1 MTWERPTEPVPVWRF
16 GRIFPPEPGQGWGC
30 LGHHHF
36 WSTCRMQSGKKA
48 ATVGAGRIRE
58 WIAIGKSKP
67 GHFITYKIT
76 ESGTSRWQCVASAWW
91 ERRHSWMVLDT
102 KHFIKPLK
110 VICYFKRLKNGV
122 LYLYDVCVSFSPKKN
137 IDLFTKPAKK
147 GKDCKSVSTV
157 SELFS
162 NNSPKSLS
170 SLRGSWISLRSLSF
184 GLGACHL
191 RTLTSKGIGLNRLF
205 CKGKNGPW
213 VDSLGYF

>member
-1 MTWERPTEPVPVWRF
+1 MTWERPTEPVPVRRF

-58 WIAIGKSKP
+58 LLLQENLKLVILSDTISQNHPCRKW
-67 GHFITYKIT
+67 HD
-76 ESGTSRWQCVASAWW
+76 SRWQRVASAWW
-91 ERRHSWMVLDT
+91 ERRRSWMVLDM

-110 VICYFKRLKNGV
+110 VICYFKRLKMG
-122 LYLYDVCVSFSPKKN
+122 LYLNDVCVSFSPKKN
-137 IDLFTKPAKK
+137 IDLFTDTCSKK

-170 SLRGSWISLRSLSF
+170 AWKVPGFLW
-184 GLGACHL
+184 
-191 RTLTSKGIGLNRLF
+191 
-205 CKGKNGPW
+205 GPCPLVW
-213 VDSLGYF
+213 VLVTFVPWL